1 MELPSDVLK
10 IISDYSK
17 PILRVDLVR
26 KYKTCMSMIGYSGWP
41 MVEDKLVTD
50 EADKVIELLMAYA
63 EAKVAYNEALQ
74 VERSITKKT
83 HPKQKLRWAAEEAAY
98 QVTTEKKRKAIAAKT
113 VLKVALVGEEE
124 LARLKREQEE
134 REEAFNRAVQEDYEM
149 SH

>member
-1 MELPSDVLK
+1 LICLKIRNSIFAKMELPIDVLQ

-50 EADKVIELLMAYA
+50 EADKVMELLMAYA

-83 HPKQKLRWAAEEAAY
+83 HPKQKLRWAAEEAAH
-98 QVTTEKKRKAIAAKT
+98 QVTIEKTEKKLRQ
-113 VLKVALVGEEE
+113 
-124 LARLKREQEE
+124 KR
-134 REEAFNRAVQEDYEM
+134 R
-149 SH
+149 

>member
-1 MELPSDVLK
+1 MELPIDVLQ

-50 EADKVIELLMAYA
+50 EADKVMELLMAYA

-83 HPKQKLRWAAEEAAY
+83 HPKQKLRWAAEEAAH
-98 QVTTEKKRKAIAAKT
+98 QVTIEKTEKKLRQ
-113 VLKVALVGEEE
+113 
-124 LARLKREQEE
+124 KR
-134 REEAFNRAVQEDYEM
+134 R
-149 SH
+149 